1 MTPHQ
6 IITKLIGP
14 VMSTGDSREDW
25 ERMRNLEATIELVDR
40 LVFDLV
46 EASRDAGL
54 KASSRAAI
62 GKKAKEF
69 VAHHQVPVPEVS

>member
-14 VMSTGDSREDW
+14 VMSTGDSREDR

-69 VAHHQVPVPEVS
+69 LADLKDALP